1 MQPDKEKI
9 IALTEKFVKVTLSH
23 AEGGHDWWH
32 IYRVRNLALRI
43 AGEEKADL
51 LVVELAA
58 LLHDIADSKFHDGD
72 EELGPR
78 LAGNFLTEMQVDT
91 HVINHVDAIIRN
103 MSFHKI
109 FEKKKFNSLE
119 LQVVQDADRLD
130 AIGAIG
136 IARTFNYGG
145 HKNFPL
151 YDPNIPP
158 EKHMTKES
166 YKNSKTPTI
175 NHFYEKLFLLKEM
188 MNTRTGKKMAEERHR
203 FMEIFVERFM
213 KEWDGEL

>member
-1 MQPDKEKI
+1 MQVQEESI
-9 IALTEKFVKVTLSH
+9 LSSTEKFVKETLNN

-32 IYRVRNLALRI
+32 IYRVWKLALRI
-43 AGEEKADL
+43 AKEENANL
-51 LVVELAA
+51 LVVQLAA

-78 LAGNFLTEMQVDT
+78 LAGNFLNKMQVDT
-91 HVINHVDAIIRN
+91 QVIKHVDAIIRN
-103 MSFHKI
+103 MSFHKT

-145 HKNFPL
+145 HKNFPI
-151 YDPNIPP
+151 YDPHIKP
-158 EKHMTKES
+158 ETHQTKEA
-166 YKNSKTPTI
+166 YKNSKAPTI

-188 MNTRTGKKMAEERHR
+188 MNTPTGKILAEGRHQY
-203 FMEIFVERFM
+203 MEDYIVRFM
-213 KEWDGEL
+213 KEWDGEV